1 MVDSPEVSIEEAVD
15 LALRYHQAGQLAE
28 AERLYRQVLQAK
40 PDHADALHYLG
51 VVAHQRED
59 PKTAIDLIGKAIR
72 RSPGNAPYHSNLGEA
87 YRALGRLQEA
97 AGAYRQALNI
107 DPNFSMAHN
116 NLANVLADSG
126 DKVQAL
132 ECYDRA
138 IRLSPDD
145 PEIQFNRA
153 NHLIQLRRLDD
164 AIAGYRQLLEKFPSF
179 PAAWNALGTVLEAT
193 GRLNDAAKAFRQ
205 ALDLA
210 ANFDEART
218 NLDRVGWMSVQA
230 DMAAGDEERSKSNW
244 DAASAAY
251 DRVIKRQPDQAAA
264 HYGIALCREA
274 QGLPDEAIRAFDRA
288 ARIQPFF
295 EDAHAGLGRLLIKKQ
310 SGRGA
315 VGAEL
320 LPKDRQPAAYTAAAI
335 AHFRAQ
341 RFAQAEHSA
350 QLAVGALGEILK
362 ERPDDNEAWTLLGLA
377 LRAIRDVAK
386 SECLLRAQLAVLN
399 L

>member
-1 MVDSPEVSIEEAVD
+1 MVDSRELSIEEAVD
-15 LALRYHQAGQLAE
+15 LALQYHQAGQLAE

-51 VVAHQRED
+51 VIAHQRED

-72 RSPGNAPYHSNLGEA
+72 HSPGNAPYHSNLGEA
-87 YRALGRLQEA
+87 YRALGHLEEA
-97 AGAYRQALNI
+97 AGAYRQALDI
-107 DPNFSMAHN
+107 DPNFAMAHN
-116 NLANVLADSG
+116 NLANVLADAG

-138 IRLSPDD
+138 IHLLPDD

-153 NHLIQLRRLDD
+153 NHLIQLRRFDD
-164 AIAGYRQLLEKFPSF
+164 AIAGYRRLLEKFPSF
-179 PAAWNALGTVLEAT
+179 PVAWNALGTVLEAT
-193 GRLNDAAKAFRQ
+193 GRLEDATKAFRQ
-205 ALDLA
+205 VLDLA
-210 ANFDEART
+210 PNFDEART

-230 DMAAGDEERSKSNW
+230 DMAAGDKERAQSNW

-251 DRVIKRQPDQAAA
+251 ERVIEHQSDHAAA
-264 HYGIALCREA
+264 HYGVGLCREA
-274 QGLPDEAIRAFDRA
+274 QGLTNEAIRAFDCA

-295 EDAHAGLGRLLIKKQ
+295 EDAHAGLGRLLLKQ
-310 SGRGA
+310 SDCGV
-315 VGAEL
+315 VGTDL
-320 LPKDRQPAAYTAAAI
+320 LPKDREPAAHTAVAI
-335 AHFRAQ
+335 AHFRAE

-350 QLAVGALGEILK
+350 QLAVNELGEILNK
-362 ERPDDNEAWTLLGLA
+362 RPDDNEAWTLLGLA

-386 SECLLRAQLAVLN
+386 SERLLRAQLAALN